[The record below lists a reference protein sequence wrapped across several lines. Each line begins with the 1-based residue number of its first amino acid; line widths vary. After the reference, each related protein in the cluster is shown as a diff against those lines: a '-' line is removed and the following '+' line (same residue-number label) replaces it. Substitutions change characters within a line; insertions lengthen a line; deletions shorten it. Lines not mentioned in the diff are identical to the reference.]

1 MSNLLSEQSHEYLRS
16 MPFDNK
22 FTLFRDSENV
32 QFNLVQEQ
40 ALHLW
45 IMKTTMGRLQVSY
58 DQMLRIRDQIQ
69 NYPNNLQWTMDL
81 GRHWEIQRNG
91 DTMVV
96 IKGNDR
102 DQPSDS
108 GTLPWI
114 IIAGPGTCIEDFEPR
129 ETVDDQEMVELC
141 FGPLPINEENF
152 TINIVRVKDCPGI
165 KFTPS
170 WRQGRSA
177 IKLKDFLRGQ
187 SVPLHRRD
195 DSVVLC
201 LSDGE
206 SSRHA
211 LAVLVEDPIE
221 DGSSKWIVSANFCP
235 RDDLPVT
242 KVVLGKTLNHS
253 IHTPYKT

>member
-1 MSNLLSEQSHEYLRS
+1 M
-16 MPFDNK
+16 
-22 FTLFRDSENV
+22 

-45 IMKTTMGRLQVSY
+45 ILKTTLGRLQISY
-58 DQMLRIRDQIQ
+58 DQMIRIRDQIR
-69 NYPNNLQWTMDL
+69 NHPNNLKWTMDL
-81 GRHWEIQRNG
+81 GRHWEIQRIG
-91 DTMVV
+91 DTLVV
-96 IKGNDR
+96 IRGNEI
-102 DQPSDS
+102 DQSSNS

-114 IIAGPGTCIEDFEPR
+114 IIAGPGTCIEDFESR
-129 ETVDDQEMVELC
+129 EALDNQEMVELS
-141 FGPLPINEENF
+141 FGPFPKNVENF
-152 TINIVRVKDCPGI
+152 TIDIVRVKDCPGL

-187 SVPLHRRD
+187 SIPLHRRD

-211 LAVLVEDPIE
+211 LAVLVENPIE

-235 RDDLPVT
+235 RDELPVT
-242 KVVLGKTLNHS
+242 KVVLGKILNRS
-253 IHTPYKT
+253 IHSLYNK